1 MGENQR
7 PRPHGLVTRV
17 HCPAGPELSGRSG
30 RHGKARVV
38 KHAGFCYSRDR
49 DPIPAPL
56 LYQGNGAPPESEMTS
71 RLSSVTETPATPESS
86 PGVQLVHADVAKA
99 TQPGLFDNL
108 PDSAFT
114 VDHQLLINARP
125 ADRMLLCL
133 AMDVSASAVK
143 VAVALAYHGWT
154 SWPSRETLCRLTNL
168 KSPHVTRATNELEK
182 AGFVARRRRYHTGG
196 NVGIQ
201 YTFNGLA
208 LAEAT
213 IHQEHPTLQTA
224 ITNLV
229 TAPVNGQEQRPTA
242 ITNLV
247 TAEPEDHEARAGA
260 ITKSVTAEPRIPR
273 RDYQIGNGAITNLV
287 PEPEVTEP
295 EEVTVIDDFNQSTS
309 GSSGSNALDDKRFPA
324 TTTLPAWYQQLETQL
339 DAAIVPNFET
349 IQEAAMLAGWTDQVM
364 ASAARLYARNYRNQ
378 QVTNP
383 GALFRKLAS
392 QEASK
397 VAVPPKQSRPNY
409 SDDRR
414 RWR

>member
-1 MGENQR
+1 MN
-7 PRPHGLVTRV
+7 
-17 HCPAGPELSGRSG
+17 
-30 RHGKARVV
+30 
-38 KHAGFCYSRDR
+38 
-49 DPIPAPL
+49 
-56 LYQGNGAPPESEMTS
+56 S
-71 RLSSVTETPATPESS
+71 RLSPVTENPTTPETS

-229 TAPVNGQEQRPTA
+229 TAPVNAQEQRPTA
-242 ITNLV
+242 ITDLV
-247 TAEPEDHEARAGA
+247 TAEPEDHETRANA
-260 ITKSVTAEPRIPR
+260 VTKSVTAEPQVPL

-309 GSSGSNALDDKRFPA
+309 GSNAFDDKRSPA

-339 DAAIVPNFET
+339 DAAIVPNFQT

-364 ASAARLYARNYRNQ
+364 ASASRLYARNYRNQ
-378 QVTNP
+378 RVSNP
-383 GALFRKLAS
+383 AALFRKLAS

-397 VAVPPKQSRPNY
+397 IAVPAKLSRPSY

-414 RWR
+414 KRR